1 MELWK
6 KSRREFIFL
15 CVRVILVIFAKNV
28 TGLAV
33 SLFFYIGS
41 LHLCLWYLREDF
53 SLKTDFSSVPQILH
67 GLWSGV
73 LMLVINVAMAYV
85 CFGIHITF
93 VFHVPARSSL
103 LFNILFWAL
112 VAVTEELNFRVCF
125 YRIFEKMHMHKL
137 WNAITVSLVFGV
149 GHLYVDGM
157 PVQCIS
163 TIIFSLLLFC
173 FLHAVDHYTIVSC
186 TSAHFIYGILCIF
199 LVYS

>member
-73 LMLVINVAMAYV
+73 LMLVINI
-85 CFGIHITF
+85 CFSRACQKF
-93 VFHVPARSSL
+93 
-103 LFNILFWAL
+103 
-112 VAVTEELNFRVCF
+112 AV
-125 YRIFEKMHMHKL
+125 I
-137 WNAITVSLVFGV
+137 
-149 GHLYVDGM
+149 
-157 PVQCIS
+157 
-163 TIIFSLLLFC
+163 
-173 FLHAVDHYTIVSC
+173 
-186 TSAHFIYGILCIF
+186 
-199 LVYS
+199 